1 MTSLAVIELTPAGS
15 RPKLPLPLPEL
26 ELAALLVA
34 ADEIFDDAEDLLL
47 LNVAVLLVL
56 ETMLDEVV
64 ADEPCEL
71 VGLEEASELA
81 GLEDA
86 VELDD
91 FDVLP
96 LPLPPQAVKKVDT
109 ISPIISLFINSIPCL
124 CKL

>member
-1 MTSLAVIELTPAGS
+1 M
-15 RPKLPLPLPEL
+15 PLPLPEL

-86 VELDD
+86 GELDD

-109 ISPIISLFINSIPCL
+109 TSPMISLFINSIPCL
-124 CKL
+124 CQL

>member
-1 MTSLAVIELTPAGS
+1 MTSLAVIELTPVGS

-86 VELDD
+86 GELDD

-109 ISPIISLFINSIPCL
+109 TSPMISLFINSIPCL
-124 CKL
+124 CQL